1 MADDDL
7 ADGAERSSGRW
18 PAPDDTKADG
28 WLLALQL
35 LMAAAVA
42 VGVAAFW
49 VYVCQR
55 CWCARRLARATR
67 PRATIR
73 IVHKSSTIV
82 EDLWTDLNR
91 RSSEAAAGAV
101 QASERRSAKWG
112 SDEWTAPTFDRR
124 FASPRAREK
133 AGVTAAAAAASAA
146 AATPIDARAP
156 PPRCARRRRQGA
168 AARRGRRRQR
178 ARRRRRRRRRRAG
191 GRRAAARAQPERAAR
206 RRRDLDAGRA
216 AAGAGARGAQAR
228 AAAHRAVHGAAP
240 SGEHLSVTCSVWIK
254 RGMHVSRAKPCRA
267 FRAISPPTGRATAA
281 PESATRAA
289 LRFTAFSTSPHTRTT
304 GARESLWLTRWARG
318 VITTKGGAAR
328 TSSDALPTR
337 RAALSCTR
345 HPDTG
350 DGILRACADAT
361 AEPRQAYALSSRAT

>member
-1 MADDDL
+1 MSAADDDL

-146 AATPIDARAP
+146 AATPIDA
-156 PPRCARRRRQGA
+156 
-168 AARRGRRRQR
+168 
-178 ARRRRRRRRRRAG
+178 
-191 GRRAAARAQPERAAR
+191 
-206 RRRDLDAGRA
+206 
-216 AAGAGARGAQAR
+216 AR
-228 AAAHRAVHGAAP
+228 AAAKVRAAAAKELLRGAGDVGSGRVGGGGDDGGERAGDGRPRVRSQSAP
-240 SGEHLSVTCSVWIK
+240 
-254 RGMHVSRAKPCRA
+254 HVDVE
-267 FRAISPPTGRATAA
+267 ISTLGALPPAPA
-281 PESATRAA
+281 PEELKPAR
-289 LRFTAFSTSPHTRTT
+289 RHTAPFMAQHRQVSTC
-304 GARESLWLTRWARG
+304 L
-318 VITTKGGAAR
+318 
-328 TSSDALPTR
+328 
-337 RAALSCTR
+337 
-345 HPDTG
+345 
-350 DGILRACADAT
+350 
-361 AEPRQAYALSSRAT
+361 

>member
-1 MADDDL
+1 MEDDL
-7 ADGAERSSGRW
+7 ADGAERSSGRF

-112 SDEWTAPTFDRR
+112 SDEWAAPTFDRR

-133 AGVTAAAAAASAA
+133 AGVTAAKELLRGAGDVGSGRVGGGGDDGGERAGDGRPRVRSQSAPHVDVEISTLGA
-146 AATPIDARAP
+146 LPPAP
-156 PPRCARRRRQGA
+156 APEELKPARRHTAPFMAQHRQ
-168 AARRGRRRQR
+168 
-178 ARRRRRRRRRRAG
+178 
-191 GRRAAARAQPERAAR
+191 
-206 RRRDLDAGRA
+206 
-216 AAGAGARGAQAR
+216 
-228 AAAHRAVHGAAP
+228 V
-240 SGEHLSVTCSVWIK
+240 STC
-254 RGMHVSRAKPCRA
+254 
-267 FRAISPPTGRATAA
+267 
-281 PESATRAA
+281 
-289 LRFTAFSTSPHTRTT
+289 L
-304 GARESLWLTRWARG
+304 
-318 VITTKGGAAR
+318 
-328 TSSDALPTR
+328 
-337 RAALSCTR
+337 
-345 HPDTG
+345 
-350 DGILRACADAT
+350 
-361 AEPRQAYALSSRAT
+361 

>member
-1 MADDDL
+1 MLALPENGERNFYAGRLRKMSADDDL
-7 ADGAERSSGRW
+7 ADGAERSSGRF

-49 VYVCQR
+49 VYVPAVLVR
-55 CWCARRLARATR
+55 APPRRATR

-101 QASERRSAKWG
+101 QAPERARPWG

-124 FASPRAREK
+124 SASPRAREK

-146 AATPIDARAP
+146 AATPIDA
-156 PPRCARRRRQGA
+156 ARA
-168 AARRGRRRQR
+168 AAKVRAAAAKELLRG
-178 ARRRRRRRRRRAG
+178 AGDVGSGRAG
-191 GRRAAARAQPERAAR
+191 GGGDDGGEQRRRAAARAQPERAAR

-216 AAGAGARGAQAR
+216 AAGAGARGA
-228 AAAHRAVHGAAP
+228 
-240 SGEHLSVTCSVWIK
+240 
-254 RGMHVSRAKPCRA
+254 
-267 FRAISPPTGRATAA
+267 
-281 PESATRAA
+281 
-289 LRFTAFSTSPHTRTT
+289 
-304 GARESLWLTRWARG
+304 
-318 VITTKGGAAR
+318 AAR
-328 TSSDALPTR
+328 
-337 RAALSCTR
+337 
-345 HPDTG
+345 H
-350 DGILRACADAT
+350 T
-361 AEPRQAYALSSRAT
+361 APFMAQHRQVSTCL